1 MSVLV
6 ASHTSYRMGYVNNW
20 YTVSAQVGRQVGR
33 QVGDRRSQKKGVLVC
48 ELLTHGAGKTG
59 RKEGRKAG
67 GGRRECGVISK

>member
-20 YTVSAQVGRQVGR
+20 YTVSAQGGRQVGR
-33 QVGDRRSQKKGVLVC
+33 QVGDRRSQEKGVLVC

-59 RKEGRKAG
+59 RRAGRRGKEG
-67 GGRRECGVISK
+67 VWSD